1 MTDINARIA
10 VKKGWKIQD
19 VGIGST
25 PLLEAI
31 SPQGQYRAY
40 PEELPQYTTD
50 WRLAGGLLESM
61 QTDRDWH
68 LHKPNSDKW
77 EVSMDYLDDKV
88 GGWIHRAFVADTP
101 QMAICLAFLEWSE
114 G

>member
-1 MTDINARIA
+1 MTHNEINERIA
-10 VKKGWKIQD
+10 IKKGWKIQD
-19 VGIGST
+19 MGIGST

-31 SPQGQYRAY
+31 SPYGQYRAY

-50 WRLAGGLLESM
+50 WRLAGELLEEIGHKSSVINV
-61 QTDRDWH
+61 QADHTGYAVYVRKYPTDTAKLIMYH
-68 LHKPNSDKW
+68 
-77 EVSMDYLDDKV
+77 
-88 GGWIHRAFVADTP
+88 ADTP